1 MSFGIYSANEEEI
14 CLQTS
19 TKKEIFSWIT
29 TIAVVAIIIFLT
41 RTFLFTP
48 VSVNGKSMEPTF
60 EHSDKLIISK
70 ISDIENFDM
79 IVFDA
84 PNKDEEYIKRVI
96 GKPGDSIKMEDG
108 VLYIND
114 KSYEEPYIKENHD
127 GFDDFTL
134 KELTGKEK
142 VPDNQL
148 FVLGDNRSNSK
159 DSRAFGFI
167 SADSVVGEVKFQFY
181 PWQEIGIPD

>member
-1 MSFGIYSANEEEI
+1 MFLDVYSAKEEEI
-14 CLQTS
+14 RLQTS
-19 TKKEIFSWIT
+19 TKKEIFSWVT
-29 TIAVVAIIIFLT
+29 TIAVVVIVVFLA

-60 EHSDKLIISK
+60 EHSDKLIVSK
-70 ISDIENFDM
+70 ISDIENFDT

-96 GKPGDSIKMEDG
+96 GKPGDSVKMEDG

-114 KSYEEPYIKENHD
+114 KSYEEPYIKENHN
-127 GFDDFTL
+127 GSDDFTL
-134 KELTGKEK
+134 KELTGNDK
-142 VPDNQL
+142 VPDDQL

-167 SADSVVGEVKFQFY
+167 SADSIVGEVKFQFY
-181 PWQEIGIPD
+181 PLQEIGIPD